1 MEFADVVRKRKM
13 VHVFE
18 QRTVDAAVIDGL
30 LDIARRAPSA
40 GFSQGTELRR
50 EFGVPDDR
58 TIIGVVGLGYAGHDA
73 APTGSAHSLSRRP
86 LAEMVHRNG
95 WS

>member
-1 MEFADVVRKRKM
+1 MEFADVVRRRKM
-13 VHVFE
+13 VHGGWFFGLSYGE
-18 QRTVDAAVIDGL
+18 AA
-30 LDIARRAPSA
+30 
-40 GFSQGTELRR
+40 LRH

-58 TIIGVVGLGYAGHDA
+58 TIIGVVGLGSEGHDA
-73 APTGSAHSLSRRP
+73 APKGSAYSLGRRP